1 MSNLYGVIG
10 CPIAH
15 SLSPLIH
22 NDALAQ
28 HNIKG
33 YYDAFHV
40 EVDSLEDAMK
50 GFRALGVRGF
60 NITIPH
66 KVAMLSLVDEIDEGA
81 QKIGAIN
88 TVVNDNGTLVGYN
101 TDGVGFVNGLKNI
114 TQLDDKKVLVIGA
127 GGASRAIVY
136 SLLLEQTAKVDI
148 VNRSFKKAA
157 DLLEEYEAS
166 KSDIFSFETINNI
179 EDYDI
184 IVNTTSVGMHPH
196 VNEMPISLERLKKGA
211 VVSDIIYNPLQ
222 TTLLSKASELG
233 AITQNGVPMFVNQ
246 GAVAFQLWT
255 GIYPDTERMTKL
267 VEQQLGG
274 TTSC

>member
-28 HNIKG
+28 HHIKG

-40 EVDSLEDAMK
+40 EVENLEDAVK

-66 KVAMLSLVDEIDEGA
+66 KVGMLSLVDEIDEGA

-88 TVVNDNGTLVGYN
+88 TVVNDNGTFIGYN
-101 TDGVGFVNGLKNI
+101 TDGVGFVNGLKNV
-114 TQLDDKKVLVIGA
+114 TQLDDKKILVIGA

-136 SLLLEQTAKVDI
+136 SLLLEKTAKVDI
-148 VNRSFKKAA
+148 VNRSTKKAA
-157 DLLEEYEAS
+157 DLLEEYEAF
-166 KSDIFSFETINNI
+166 KSDVFSFDTINNI

-196 VNEMPISLERLKKGA
+196 VNEMPISLDGLKKGA
-211 VVSDIIYNPLQ
+211 IVSDIIYNPLQ

>member
-28 HNIKG
+28 HHIKG

-40 EVDSLEDAMK
+40 EVENLEDAVK

-66 KVAMLSLVDEIDEGA
+66 KVGMLSLVDEIDEGA

-88 TVVNDNGTLVGYN
+88 TVVNDNGTFIGYN
-101 TDGVGFVNGLKNI
+101 TDGVGFVNGLKNV
-114 TQLDDKKVLVIGA
+114 TQLDDKKILVIGA

-136 SLLLEQTAKVDI
+136 SLLLEKTAKVDI
-148 VNRSFKKAA
+148 VNRSTKKAV
-157 DLLEEYEAS
+157 DLLEEYEAF
-166 KSDIFSFETINNI
+166 KSDVFSFDTINNI

-196 VNEMPISLERLKKGA
+196 VNEMPISLDGLKKGA
-211 VVSDIIYNPLQ
+211 IVSDIIYNPLQ
-222 TTLLSKASELG
+222 TTLLSKASEIG